1 MIFLVNLFFSLAL
14 LNLLFQL
21 GNLITQSKSNS
32 LDSNFFI
39 SIIFGYSILS
49 LIVQYLLIYDSYNL
63 ISNVILVSISIC
75 LLRLKFFI
83 KKIKCLI
90 LQIGKF
96 NFPIKLILA
105 VLFLSIF
112 HPINDADSLGYH
124 LFIPKE
130 IIIKEKFQWNNS
142 LYTFGLFG
150 IGEFFNVILI
160 LFKASYLNNL
170 LQLVSLLF
178 LFFELF
184 GYEPKSN
191 LDFKYLSFFGI
202 PCLIYF
208 FFGGKPHLMALA
220 MSVFLYRKTLK
231 DEHFNQFLFFI
242 VLVILPLIK
251 INFLLSSFLLF
262 VLYLKNKVQKIKI
275 INSLLIIIPLTLLV
289 YYPYFYFKVQNGFQL
304 DFNIFLPVKNDFPAK
319 DEFLNFIN
327 NYRDGSSLIFP
338 INLFFLDVS
347 L

>member
-49 LIVQYLLIYDSYNL
+49 LIVQYLLIYDSYDL

-112 HPINDADSLGYH
+112 HPINDADSLA
-124 LFIPKE
+124 
-130 IIIKEKFQWNNS
+130 
-142 LYTFGLFG
+142 T
-150 IGEFFNVILI
+150 
-160 LFKASYLNNL
+160 
-170 LQLVSLLF
+170 
-178 LFFELF
+178 
-184 GYEPKSN
+184 
-191 LDFKYLSFFGI
+191 
-202 PCLIYF
+202 IY
-208 FFGGKPHLMALA
+208 
-220 MSVFLYRKTLK
+220 
-231 DEHFNQFLFFI
+231 
-242 VLVILPLIK
+242 
-251 INFLLSSFLLF
+251 SS
-262 VLYLKNKVQKIKI
+262 QK
-275 INSLLIIIPLTLLV
+275 
-289 YYPYFYFKVQNGFQL
+289 
-304 DFNIFLPVKNDFPAK
+304 
-319 DEFLNFIN
+319 
-327 NYRDGSSLIFP
+327 R
-338 INLFFLDVS
+338 
-347 L
+347 

>member
-1 MIFLVNLFFSLAL
+1 MP
-14 LNLLFQL
+14 
-21 GNLITQSKSNS
+21 
-32 LDSNFFI
+32 
-39 SIIFGYSILS
+39 SILS
-49 LIVQYLLIYDSYNL
+49 LIVQYLLIYDSYDL

-160 LFKASYLNNL
+160 LFKS
-170 LQLVSLLF
+170 
-178 LFFELF
+178 
-184 GYEPKSN
+184 
-191 LDFKYLSFFGI
+191 
-202 PCLIYF
+202 
-208 FFGGKPHLMALA
+208 
-220 MSVFLYRKTLK
+220 
-231 DEHFNQFLFFI
+231 
-242 VLVILPLIK
+242 
-251 INFLLSSFLLF
+251 
-262 VLYLKNKVQKIKI
+262 I
-275 INSLLIIIPLTLLV
+275 I
-289 YYPYFYFKVQNGFQL
+289 
-304 DFNIFLPVKNDFPAK
+304 
-319 DEFLNFIN
+319 
-327 NYRDGSSLIFP
+327 
-338 INLFFLDVS
+338 
-347 L
+347 